1 MNRNGGQASSA
12 VLRAD
17 CNIIWLP
24 GAARHNAAA
33 PLEAREAGMP
43 SASPAPRGLAARP
56 LKALV
61 LTAAVAAQ
69 AVALAI
75 VLTAGGAA
83 NPWASGAAF
92 GIAAA
97 IASWAGVQI
106 AGRFAQGSAP
116 RAIPQ
121 DLALHDAFTLALI
134 MAASGVLGG
143 IGAALLLPAGIVL
156 SLTMRRMV
164 RRSAATGQDAV
175 LLLIVAIA
183 MAGVCGPLGF
193 QAWGLAGIAL
203 AAAVMVRAGHSCLRP
218 PVHRQ
223 IWRLWGMSALMCAA
237 IALAE
242 QARLGLPAAVRLTD
256 FMPLLAG
263 AIYGAGAGIAA
274 RILSRRYAQ
283 ALSAAVPFLAVAVEI
298 AFGDAV
304 PLPLLAAAI
313 LLAAALAGSRYYP
326 KARRNPVVA
335 AANAWPAGWPQ

>member
-1 MNRNGGQASSA
+1 
-12 VLRAD
+12 
-17 CNIIWLP
+17 
-24 GAARHNAAA
+24 
-33 PLEAREAGMP
+33 MP

-106 AGRFAQGSAP
+106 AGRFAQSSAP
-116 RAIPQ
+116 RATAQ
-121 DLALHDAFTLALI
+121 DLALNDAFTLALI
-134 MAASGVLGG
+134 IAASAVLGG
-143 IGAALLLPAGIVL
+143 IGAALLLPAGTAL
-156 SLTMRRMV
+156 SLTMRRMA
-164 RRSAATGQDAV
+164 RRSAATGQDAA

-183 MAGVCGPLGF
+183 MTGVCGPLGF
-193 QAWGLAGIAL
+193 QAWGLATIAL
-203 AAAVMVRAGHSCLRP
+203 AASVMVRAGHSFLQP

-237 IALAE
+237 IALAG
-242 QARLGLPAAVRLTD
+242 QAQIGLPATLGLTG
-256 FMPLLAG
+256 FMPILAG
-263 AIYGAGAGIAA
+263 AVYGAGAGTAA

-313 LLAAALAGSRYYP
+313 LLAVALAGSRYYH
-326 KARRNPVVA
+326 KARRQPVVA